1 MNAIEID
8 AESLV
13 EKEMLHCSRD
23 RQFMYHL
30 MQQGVQ
36 QVSYI
41 QTQEL
46 GVLVHLVR
54 VLYQCE

>member
-1 MNAIEID
+1 VNALEID

-13 EKEMLHCSRD
+13 KKEAVLHCSRD
-23 RQFMYHL
+23 RQFIYHL
-30 MQQGVQ
+30 I

-46 GVLVHLVR
+46 GVLVYLVT
-54 VLYQCE
+54 VLYQCEL